1 MTDIRAAG
9 GGSSQILLMDVRT
22 GKHIHATR
30 TLDSTGFESISF
42 FRGGRR
48 IVTSSVR
55 DADHR
60 GPLTVRFW
68 DADRLLPIARSGRAL
83 AAGQSGP
90 VVRGEPRSVT
100 SRDSGPYS
108 RNIGTSESS

>member
-68 DADRLLPIARSGRAL
+68 DAEGLLPIGDPVPL
-83 AAGQSGP
+83 APDVHLLQVSPDQSHA
-90 VVRGEPRSVT
+90 VNLEV
-100 SRDSGPYS
+100 
-108 RNIGTSESS
+108 